1 MGRELR
7 RAFIPRN
14 SDFTLMAADYSQ
26 VELRVMAALS
36 GDPAMIKAFKND
48 LDIHTATAARV
59 FGVET
64 NEVVPEMRRTAKM
77 VNFGIIYG
85 ISAFGLSQR
94 LGIPRSE
101 ASEIIKTYFEQYPDI
116 HQFMT
121 DTIKNAREKGYT
133 ETIAGRRRYFKDIKS
148 GNASIRAN
156 AERAAIN
163 SPIQGTAADMIKLA
177 MVKIHELMQG
187 RKSRM
192 ILQVHDELLFDL
204 HQDEHDELPP
214 LILEAMESAIS
225 LPNEVPIKIDLGFG
239 DNWLQAH

>member
-7 RAFIPRN
+7 RAFIPRGL
-14 SDFTLMAADYSQ
+14 DYTLMAADYSQ
-26 VELRVMAALS
+26 IELRVMAALS

-59 FGVET
+59 FGIET
-64 NEVVPEMRRTAKM
+64 DEVVPEMRRTAKM

-94 LGIPRSE
+94 LGIPRGE
-101 ASEIIKTYFEQYPDI
+101 ASEIIQTYFEQYPAI
-116 HQFMT
+116 HQFMM
-121 DTIKNAREKGYT
+121 DTTESAREKGYT
-133 ETIAGRRRYFKDIKS
+133 QTISGRRRYFKDIKS
-148 GNASIRAN
+148 GNASIRSN

-177 MVKIHELMQG
+177 MVNIHKIMQG

-204 HQDEHDELPP
+204 HQDEQDKLPTQ
-214 LILEAMESAIS
+214 ILEAMEAAIC

>member
-1 MGRELR
+1 MTSL
-7 RAFIPRN
+7 P
-14 SDFTLMAADYSQ
+14 
-26 VELRVMAALS
+26 
-36 GDPAMIKAFKND
+36 
-48 LDIHTATAARV
+48 
-59 FGVET
+59 
-64 NEVVPEMRRTAKM
+64 
-77 VNFGIIYG
+77 
-85 ISAFGLSQR
+85 ISARTTGDRRKLLPRRWTLGLRPASRRLSQR

-101 ASEIIKTYFEQYPDI
+101 ASEIIKTYFEQYPNI

-121 DTIKNAREKGYT
+121 DTIENAREKGYT

-204 HQDEHDELPP
+204 HQDERDELPT
-214 LILEAMESAIS
+214 LVLEAMESAII